1 MSETPTPDLSKNIEN
16 ARSLLSAALA
26 TYKQLDVD
34 LYAQQTNNIKN
45 YLWLSVSIIGG
56 LWAIVI
62 QAKPDVLDHLFS
74 FALWKAT
81 FIPTL
86 GVSLAMIWL
95 GVSTLSGGTLREP
108 VNSYK
113 VWFDYACGE
122 KAGDETTLNMLE
134 QQIIDI
140 DASLEEARTAIEIR
154 GKALRTMNGL
164 CRFALVF
171 GCLSMV
177 FVVINL

>member
-1 MSETPTPDLSKNIEN
+1 MTEKPDLSKNIEN
-16 ARSLLSAALA
+16 ARSLLNAALA
-26 TYKQLDVD
+26 AYKQLDVD
-34 LYAQQTNNIKN
+34 LYAQQTNGIKN

-62 QAKPDVLDHLFS
+62 QAEPDVLDHLFS

-86 GVSLAMIWL
+86 GVSFAMIWL
-95 GVSTLSGGTLREP
+95 GVSTLSGGELREP

-122 KAGDETTLNMLE
+122 KACDEDTLAMFG
-134 QQIIDI
+134 QQIVDV
-140 DASLEEARTAIEIR
+140 DASLEEARTSIEIR
-154 GKALRTMNGL
+154 GKALRTMNRL
-164 CRFALVF
+164 CRFALVS
-171 GCLSMV
+171 GGLTMV
-177 FVVINL
+177 FLVINL

>member
-1 MSETPTPDLSKNIEN
+1 MTEKPDLSKSIEN

-62 QAKPDVLDHLFS
+62 QAEPNVLDHLFS

-95 GVSTLSGGTLREP
+95 SQSISCWEFYGL
-108 VNSYK
+108 
-113 VWFDYACGE
+113 A
-122 KAGDETTLNMLE
+122 KAGLWKYWLNPMS
-134 QQIIDI
+134 I
-140 DASLEEARTAIEIR
+140 
-154 GKALRTMNGL
+154 
-164 CRFALVF
+164 
-171 GCLSMV
+171 
-177 FVVINL
+177 

>member
-1 MSETPTPDLSKNIEN
+1 MTEKPDLSKNIEN
-16 ARSLLSAALA
+16 ARSLLNAALA
-26 TYKQLDVD
+26 AYKQLDVD
-34 LYAQQTNNIKN
+34 LYAQQTNGIKN

-62 QAKPDVLDHLFS
+62 QAEPDVLDHLFS

-86 GVSLAMIWL
+86 GVSFAMIWL
-95 GVSTLSGGTLREP
+95 GVSTLSGGELREP

-122 KAGDETTLNMLE
+122 KACDEDTLAMLG
-134 QQIIDI
+134 QQIVDV
-140 DASLEEARTAIEIR
+140 DASLEEARTSIEIR
-154 GKALRTMNGL
+154 GKALRTMNRL
-164 CRFALVF
+164 CRFALVS
-171 GCLSMV
+171 GGLTMV
-177 FVVINL
+177 FLVINL